1 MKVAVV
7 GLGVLGA
14 SVARSLAVAGASVT
28 VLERSEPLAGT
39 SGTTFAWV
47 NSHGKNPLP
56 YHQLNVAGM
65 HEHAVLAR
73 SVSGQPAWYH
83 RTGNL
88 EWAGDEEGAERLARS
103 VAQLR
108 DRDYPVQWLTPGAA
122 RELVPDLRV
131 PPGVRY
137 VAYYPT
143 EGYVLPPLLVARLW
157 GEARDAGAELL
168 CPAHVVAVTERG
180 DGVRLALADGGEV
193 RADAVV
199 LAAGRWSDAVASS
212 AGHRVPLADPD
223 VAGSATVGFLG
234 WTTPVAAR
242 LDRVLTTPNLN
253 VRPDGGGRLVVQ
265 GLDLDADADPARP
278 PTPDGEHARTLLTR
292 LAALID
298 GTDGARLTSLR
309 VGQRA
314 LPADGLP
321 VCGFLGERHRVYA
334 LVSHSGITLGPLLG
348 RLAAQEILREEP
360 SDLLAD
366 FRPQRWDGVDP
377 AELPALRPARLAG
390 QQ

>member
-1 MKVAVV
+1 V
-7 GLGVLGA
+7 
-14 SVARSLAVAGASVT
+14 
-28 VLERSEPLAGT
+28 
-39 SGTTFAWV
+39 
-47 NSHGKNPLP
+47 
-56 YHQLNVAGM
+56 
-65 HEHAVLAR
+65 
-73 SVSGQPAWYH
+73 
-83 RTGNL
+83 
-88 EWAGDEEGAERLARS
+88 
-103 VAQLR
+103 
-108 DRDYPVQWLTPGAA
+108 
-122 RELVPDLRV
+122 
-131 PPGVRY
+131 
-137 VAYYPT
+137 
-143 EGYVLPPLLVARLW
+143 
-157 GEARDAGAELL
+157 
-168 CPAHVVAVTERG
+168 
-180 DGVRLALADGGEV
+180 
-193 RADAVV
+193 
-199 LAAGRWSDAVASS
+199 
-212 AGHRVPLADPD
+212 
-223 VAGSATVGFLG
+223 LG

-242 LDRVLTTPNLN
+242 LARVLTPPNLT

-265 GLDLDADADPARP
+265 GLDLDADADPARS